1 MSDTQVSAL
10 DHTVQLTNVW
20 LKCLAEDH
28 KLGDRPHAYSALRA
42 VLHALRDRLT
52 PEQALHLG
60 AQLPMLVR
68 GLYFEGYR
76 LADKPDVQRRVEQFE
91 ERIARELPPG
101 FPADAATA
109 ARAVFAVMWRELDFN
124 ETAKV
129 VSDLPMPLRELWPE
143 EAQKQAKARSEE

>member
-20 LKCLAEDH
+20 LKSLAEDH
-28 KLGDRPHAYSALRA
+28 QLGDRPHAYGALRA

-52 PEQALHLG
+52 PEQAMHLG

-76 LADKPDVQRRVEQFE
+76 LADKPDVQRHVAQFE
-91 ERIARELPPG
+91 DRIGRELLPG
-101 FPADAATA
+101 FPASPGAA

-129 VSDLPMPLRELWPE
+129 VSDLPLPLRELWPE
-143 EAQKQAKARSEE
+143 DAQKLAKARAGE